1 MPYLPCKMSI
11 AAFSA
16 YLACAFTY
24 PWAVM
29 SREMV
34 ELWPKEKGGVCT
46 FQGNYRKAMAWLWCN
61 HLFIKRPRILLKLL
75 PRILKK
81 LFLLS
86 IPLDVYN
93 SHVS

>member
-1 MPYLPCKMSI
+1 MAI

-29 SREMV
+29 AREMV

-46 FQGNYRKAMAWLWCN
+46 F
-61 HLFIKRPRILLKLL
+61 
-75 PRILKK
+75 
-81 LFLLS
+81 
-86 IPLDVYN
+86 
-93 SHVS
+93 

>member
-1 MPYLPCKMSI
+1 MPYLPCKMGI

-16 YLACAFTY
+16 YIACAFTY

-46 FQGNYRKAMAWLWCN
+46 F
-61 HLFIKRPRILLKLL
+61 
-75 PRILKK
+75 
-81 LFLLS
+81 
-86 IPLDVYN
+86 
-93 SHVS
+93 